1 MFKLPGSRNPSKAGK
16 LYKMYWENL
25 QNVLGNR
32 TFYTGKL
39 NKIYWVPTQKYT
51 GYLERGYLIF
61 TGFSKSRFI
70 IWTIPYLKN
79 FRVKIKIWSS
89 PYLKSGLVQM
99 LKKTF

>member
-51 GYLERGYLIF
+51 GYLERG
-61 TGFSKSRFI
+61 
-70 IWTIPYLKN
+70 
-79 FRVKIKIWSS
+79 
-89 PYLKSGLVQM
+89 
-99 LKKTF
+99 